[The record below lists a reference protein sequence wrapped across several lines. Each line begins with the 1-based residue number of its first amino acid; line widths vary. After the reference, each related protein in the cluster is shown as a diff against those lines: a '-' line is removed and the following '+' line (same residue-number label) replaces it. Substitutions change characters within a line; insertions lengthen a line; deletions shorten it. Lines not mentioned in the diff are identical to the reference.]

1 MFVKK
6 IILGYVNLLSM
17 KPLHIEKFGKLG
29 KPNDRGRHLLF
40 DTKIIAANGL
50 PSFFIIHESGV

>member
-17 KPLHIEKFGKLG
+17 KPLDIEKFGKLG

-40 DTKIIAANGL
+40 DKKIIAANGL
-50 PSFFIIHESGV
+50 PSFFIIH